1 MELQPRNEPNHQRW
15 YEVGV
20 PANLDIDHV
29 LDVTNS
35 ENYRIPIQ
43 VIRRQIGIQKVM
55 KEFGIF
61 K

>member
-20 PANLDIDHV
+20 PANLNIDYV

-43 VIRRQIGIQKVM
+43 VIQRQIGIQKVM
-55 KEFGIF
+55 KKFGIF